1 MATIK
6 TTFQFRRGES
16 SAWEKNN
23 PILAYGEPGF
33 EKNTNRLKIG
43 DGVTPWNELDYF
55 KGDEEAL
62 NAALALKANIAD
74 VYTKAE
80 VDSKDDALRQ
90 LISEQIHFT
99 TKIVTS
105 ELDVVDP
112 GTLYLI
118 KDVTAIGSD
127 IYEEYILVDGVVTKI
142 GTTETDLTN
151 YYTKEETDTQIE
163 QIFFDLNGDV
173 TTAELLNQFN
183 SYTEIT
189 DQRIEKLEQAKAN
202 SNVIESVQIN
212 GIDLP
217 VDENKAV
224 NIPIGG
230 ESLGVVKSSTE
241 DNQVSIDAE
250 GNMEVNSIHL
260 EKIVQS
266 PNTRLILYGGSASI
280 NI

>member
-33 EKNTNRLKIG
+33 EKDTNRLKIG
-43 DGVTPWNELDYF
+43 NGVTPWNELAYF
-55 KGDEEAL
+55 NGDEEAF

-189 DQRIEKLEQAKAN
+189 DQRIEKLEQANAN

-224 NIPIGG
+224 NISIGG
-230 ESLGVVKSSTE
+230 EGLGVVKSSTK